1 MYNISW
7 ANILMDL
14 AAIPSYKTGKDAE
27 GTMPDEEIELDS
39 MEDFLKKQEEFKIWL

>member
-14 AAIPSYKTGKDAE
+14 AAIPSYKAGKDGK
-27 GTMPDEEIELDS
+27 GTTPDEVIETDS
-39 MEDFLKKQEEFKIWL
+39 MEDFLKKAGGI